1 MKPSPLKNGKNK
13 RKIVYLNSRAL
24 SRGLWRTLWHTCYVM
39 GRNLAIGF
47 LDKICF
53 FFVFFCFYIF
63 YICVFVFCGE
73 CGCICMNRICVA
85 DISCD
90 YSDWMRAMNA
100 YEWLYGPYLYDYHL
114 YYPAH
119 QCVITDIISVCLA
132 IRECTWV
139 CTTYKYIFFFL
150 SFYYSN
156 CSYCIFLWSNKSL
169 IWCLR

>member
-1 MKPSPLKNGKNK
+1 M
-13 RKIVYLNSRAL
+13 
-24 SRGLWRTLWHTCYVM
+24 WW

-47 LDKICF
+47 LDKIC
-53 FFVFFCFYIF
+53 VFFCFVFFTFF

-73 CGCICMNRICVA
+73 CGCICMNSICVA

-114 YYPAH
+114 YDPAH
-119 QCVITDIISVCLA
+119 QCVITDILTAVWMWMADNISVCLA

-150 SFYYSN
+150 SF
-156 CSYCIFLWSNKSL
+156 ITQLFLLYFFVSNKSL
-169 IWCLR
+169 IWCLRKSIIIVQLKTYSGMYN